1 MALYCQIRKC
11 NPLIIKN
18 LFKIQNILFDC
29 GGIISIADPK
39 LKFDEKRIEWLEKL
53 IDKYNNELG
62 PLKEF
67 ILPEDLK

>member
-1 MALYCQIRKC
+1 M
-11 NPLIIKN
+11 KN

-53 IDKYNNELG
+53 IDSIIMN
-62 PLKEF
+62 
-67 ILPEDLK
+67 